1 MGTTVDLVHIFP
13 AVTEGGDTE
22 VYDEGLTMNYS
33 NEQHCRP
40 SWRREC
46 ETEASSAG
54 EKDKELAGKM
64 AAQHCQEDPADGTG
78 QSG

>member
-13 AVTEGGDTE
+13 AVTEGGYTE
-22 VYDEGLTMNYS
+22 VHDEGLTRNYS
-33 NEQHCRP
+33 NEQHGHP

-46 ETEASSAG
+46 EAEASSAG
-54 EKDKELAGKM
+54 GKDKELAGKIT
-64 AAQHCQEDPADGTG
+64 AQHYQEDPADGTG